1 MRVSEQWEFVR
12 EQARGRGMLSEV
24 ECDLLGDDPM
34 EVGLLWQVTQEIDS
48 FWRGRDAMHF
58 AGDVTI
64 DQTREHYEL
73 LATRRPRCVVALAEH
88 IIEKES
94 EK

>member
-73 LATRRPRCVVALAEH
+73 LATRRPRCRRRARRTHHRE
-88 IIEKES
+88 
-94 EK
+94 